1 MMCGMGHH
9 RGIRACLQPLR
20 WGRRRP
26 FAVDTSATLTTLAHQ
41 VFSDPSMAGES
52 SRFLALWDP
61 TRPEPLRVKAELLL
75 GFNLGKVDRTY
86 EWRPIVHHTGAGKS
100 GAWAHFAAA
109 MSAERIWAD
118 LQKRAVRARSDF
130 VAALALARPRAKV
143 VRRAVPKAFAAR
155 PKVRR
160 ASLSP
165 VLTSGIPAL
174 NAMVQGTR
182 KAIESLRTFTAVEAD
197 WSSLQADLA
206 YWRRAADELWRL
218 VAGMVA
224 PLPEPAEVVFLDT
237 APCGISRLT
246 GVRVPRA
253 PGSGR
258 TTPIPSSSL
267 LAAA

>member
-1 MMCGMGHH
+1 MGHH
-9 RGIRACLQPLR
+9 RGISAYLQALKL
-20 WGRRRP
+20 GRRRP
-26 FAVDTSATLTTLAHQ
+26 FAVDTSATLTALAHQ

-61 TRPEPLRVKAELLL
+61 RRPEPLTVKAELLL
-75 GFNLGKVDRTY
+75 GFDLGKIDRTY
-86 EWRPIVHHTGAGKS
+86 ELRPILHHIGSGKS
-100 GAWAHFAAA
+100 GVWTHFAAA
-109 MSAERIWAD
+109 MRAERRWAD
-118 LQKRAVRARSDF
+118 LQRRAIQARSDV
-130 VAALALARPRAKV
+130 VAVLALTRSLAKV
-143 VRRAVPKAFAAR
+143 IPQAVPTAMAAR
-155 PKVRR
+155 PKARR
-160 ASLSP
+160 AFFSP

-182 KAIESLRTFTAVEAD
+182 ETIESLRVLTAVEAD
-197 WSSLQADLA
+197 WSSLQADLT

-218 VAGMVA
+218 VTGLVV
-224 PLPEPAEVVFLDT
+224 PPPKPAEVVFLDT